1 MKEKLSKLLAEYGVI
16 AVVLWYGVF
25 ALTWV
30 GFASAI
36 KAGVAVDSAAG
47 TAGVWAGAYLATQV
61 TKPIRL
67 LVVFGLTPV
76 VGKFVKRTPTSDAE
90 VKEVEKAADVT
101 DAGSPE

>member
-16 AVVLWYGVF
+16 AVVLWYAVF

-36 KAGVAVDSAAG
+36 KAGVSVESAAG

-76 VGKFVKRTPTSDAE
+76 IGRIVKRTPTSDAT
-90 VKEVEKAADVT
+90 VEKAADAP
-101 DAGSPE
+101 DGHSSE